1 MSGREY
7 RAVDVRQFLQP
18 AGRPPSVNLKPD
30 SLERWSVQQSAE
42 LYGIRTWGSG
52 FFDVNA
58 NGEAVVKLANGNGGG
73 TVDVSLMEVV
83 AGLKERGLG
92 MPVLLR
98 FRDILDRTVA
108 RINESFA
115 EAIAANAYKGVYRG
129 VYPIKVN
136 QQQQVVEEIATFGRR
151 YHHGLE
157 AGSKA
162 ELLIAL
168 AYMQDPEAF
177 IVCNGYKDAEFIDL
191 ALSSLKMGAQTL
203 IVLEMPSELDL
214 VLERAEKMKVK
225 PRIGVRLKLSSKVP
239 GKWSDSS
246 GDRSVFGLTMAETIR
261 VVDTLKAKGMLDCL
275 QMVHYHLGSQIPNI
289 GSIRAAVTEAVRVY
303 VDLAREGAAMGI
315 LDIGGG
321 LAVDY
326 DGSHT
331 NFASSRN
338 YDIKEY
344 CADVIETVMG
354 ACDKAQLP
362 HPTIISE
369 SGRFLVSYSSVLVF
383 NVLEVS
389 RFDDDYPLDGNI
401 ELGADAPDLLKN
413 LQEIHKSVS
422 PKNLQECFNDAI
434 YHRDQIRDAFLHGG
448 LTLRQRAQG
457 EILFW
462 HTVGHIAKETA
473 SLKYVP
479 DELQSLPDALSDIYY
494 ANFSVFQSLPDSW
507 AIGQLFP
514 MMPLHRLT
522 ERPTRLGTFS
532 DITCDCDGK
541 IDKFID
547 LHDVK
552 KSLPLHEWRPT
563 EDYLLGVFLVG
574 AYQETL
580 GDLHN
585 LFGDTNIV
593 SVRVDA
599 DGRIDFT
606 NEIKGDS
613 VSDVLGY
620 VEYDPKDLI
629 AMVRDRAER
638 AVRENRITPAERRE
652 IVEAYAAGI
661 HGYTYFENP

>member
-1 MSGREY
+1 MM
-7 RAVDVRQFLQP
+7 
-18 AGRPPSVNLKPD
+18 KPD
-30 SLERWSVQQSAE
+30 SLERWQVQQSAD
-42 LYGIRTWGSG
+42 LYAIRTWGSG

-58 NGEAVVKLANGNGGG
+58 AGEVVVKLQNGGN

-83 AGLKERGLG
+83 AGIKERGLS

-108 RINESFA
+108 RLNESFG
-115 EAIAANAYKGVYRG
+115 EAIAATGYKGVYRG

-162 ELLIAL
+162 ELLVAL
-168 AYMQDPEAF
+168 AFISDPESYV
-177 IVCNGYKDAEFIDL
+177 VCNGYKDAEFIDL
-191 ALSSLKMGAQTL
+191 ALSGLKMGVQTL

-214 VLERAEKMKVK
+214 VLERAQKMGVR
-225 PRIGVRLKLSSKVP
+225 PRIGVRLKLSSRVS
-239 GKWSDSS
+239 GKWSESS
-246 GDRSVFGLTMAETIR
+246 GDRSVFGLTMGETIR
-261 VVDTLKAKGMLDCL
+261 TVDVLREKGMLDCL

-289 GSIRAAVTEAVRVY
+289 GSIRAAVTEATRVY
-303 VDLAREGAAMGI
+303 IDLAKEGAAMGI

-331 NFASSRN
+331 NFPASRN
-338 YDIKEY
+338 YDVKEY
-344 CADVIETVMG
+344 CADVVETVMAG
-354 ACDKAQLP
+354 CDKAGLT

-369 SGRFLVSYSSVLVF
+369 SGRFLTSYSSVLIF
-383 NVLEVS
+383 NVLEVG
-389 RFDDDYPLDGNI
+389 RVDEEPEVQIGP
-401 ELGADAPDLLKN
+401 DAPELLKN
-413 LQEIHKSVS
+413 LAEILRAVN
-422 PKNLQECFNDAI
+422 PKTLQECYNDAMF
-434 YHRDQIRDAFLHGG
+434 HRDEIRTAFVQGNLS
-448 LTLRQRAQG
+448 LRHRSQG
-457 EILFW
+457 ENLFW
-462 HTVGHIAKETA
+462 RIQMKVAKE
-473 SLKYVP
+473 SQGLKYVP
-479 DELQSLPDALSDIYY
+479 DEVKDLGDALADIYY
-494 ANFSVFQSLPDSW
+494 GNFSLFQSLPDSW
-507 AIGQLFP
+507 AVGQLFP
-514 MMPLHRLT
+514 IMPIHRLDQC
-522 ERPTRLGTFS
+522 PNRLGTFS

-541 IDKFID
+541 IDRFID
-547 LHDVK
+547 LHDVRK
-552 KSLPLHEWRPT
+552 TLPLHEVKDG
-563 EDYLLGVFLVG
+563 EDYLMGVFLVG

-599 DGRIDFT
+599 DGRIDYT

-613 VSDVLGY
+613 VADVLGY
-620 VEYDPKDLI
+620 VEYDPKDLV

-638 AVRENRITPAERRE
+638 AVRENKISPAERRA

-661 HGYTYFENP
+661 NGYTYFESHEPEPAAGTASNGAGSAAPKEN